1 MENEEI
7 NVEKQENQML
17 DSSTEQPTV
26 EAPNSMVNPTTPK
39 IETTITNDQLNQII
53 SKVDHLANQQ
63 AMIFA
68 QMQQKKDEESEVDD
82 DVIKY

>member
-7 NVEKQENQML
+7 NVEKQENQTL
-17 DSSTEQPTV
+17 DCSTEQIKV
-26 EAPNSMVNPTTPK
+26 ETPNSMVNPTTPK

-53 SKVDHLANQQ
+53 SKVDQLTNQQ

>member
-7 NVEKQENQML
+7 NVEKQENQTL
-17 DSSTEQPTV
+17 DCNTEQIQV
-26 EAPNSMVNPTTPK
+26 ETPNSMVNPTTPK

-53 SKVDHLANQQ
+53 SKVDQLTNQQ

-68 QMQQKKDEESEVDD
+68 QMQQKKDDESEVDD